1 MLINTHVYDY
11 LLKDFSIK
19 TSLQYKP
26 YDAHLTCITNF
37 ISTDLFNLRTKQYLL
52 TLCEAIK
59 INKRWT
65 TAQHRHNTNTS
76 VTFRSLLSSLTKKE
90 KEK

>member
-1 MLINTHVYDY
+1 MTRTKLVDDVFIVFYMFTSI
-11 LLKDFSIK
+11 LL
-19 TSLQYKP
+19 
-26 YDAHLTCITNF
+26 
-37 ISTDLFNLRTKQYLL
+37 NLRTKQYLL

>member
-1 MLINTHVYDY
+1 MTRTKLVDDVFIVFYMFTSI
-11 LLKDFSIK
+11 LL
-19 TSLQYKP
+19 
-26 YDAHLTCITNF
+26 
-37 ISTDLFNLRTKQYLL
+37 NLSTKQYLL